1 MGHLGGGQT
10 YVSHEELPSIR
21 ESEQKIAEKAQE
33 ALGYLNRTHN
43 EDLAEMLGLPEKGE
57 N

>member
-1 MGHLGGGQT
+1 MGHLGGDT
-10 YVSHEELPSIR
+10 YVTYPDLPSIR
-21 ESEQKIAEKAQE
+21 ESEHKIEEQAAE
-33 ALGYLNRTHN
+33 ALGYLQRRGQ